1 MTTDAGQV
9 TDGDITIDSNHETAE
24 QISAA
29 FETDDTPV
37 ADAAPAALNVA
48 HTQGLWPCHGVY

>member
-29 FETDDTPV
+29 FDTDDAPV
-37 ADAAPAALNVA
+37 AESAPAEPAAPVE
-48 HTQGLWPCHGVY
+48 